1 MAYVSG
7 SAANLAAM
15 TAAIISA
22 CTSNGWTATAAD
34 VVSKGDAFIRL
45 TSDAPNDRVVCR
57 AGLGYSGGALTDPC
71 PYDVYLDH
79 PLLDEAWSY
88 PLAYEINLHGSEV
101 YVTVNWGTDKYST
114 LGFGQ
119 SAITG
124 SPGKGVW
131 VAGTAGPS
139 GTGGLSAFSWEAL
152 GGEYAGGIQGYN
164 QSSVN
169 RYGITGLFITSRY
182 TIAVGQMGMS
192 MGSYIHTGLTGW
204 TDNTT
209 TPLGTGGTRHLTV
222 IDNPSVNP
230 TGQTVLVPIQPLISR
245 GSNKFSVVAD
255 LVYARYVRLDTLN
268 PGDIITFGADKWKVY
283 PVYKRNAT
291 TRTPTA
297 AVSHSGTY
305 GYAIRYDG
313 P

>member
-7 SAANLAAM
+7 NAADLATL
-15 TAAIISA
+15 TAAIIST

-34 VVSKGDAFIRL
+34 VVSKGDAFMRI
-45 TSDAPNDRVVCR
+45 TADGANDKVVLR
-57 AGLGYSGGALTDPC
+57 AGLGYATGALTDPC

-79 PLLDEAWSY
+79 PLADEAWSY
-88 PLAYEINLHGSEV
+88 PLAYEIHLHGSEV
-101 YVTVNWGTDKYST
+101 YVIANWGADKYTT

-119 SAITG
+119 SNIAG
-124 SPGKGVW
+124 GPGKGVW
-131 VAGTAGPS
+131 VAGTTLPS
-139 GTGGLSAFSWEAL
+139 GTGALSAFSWEAL

-164 QSSVN
+164 QSAGT
-169 RYGITGLFITSRY
+169 RYGITGLFIASRY
-182 TIAVGQMGMS
+182 VIAVGQMTQS

-209 TPLGTGGTRHLTV
+209 TPLGTGGARHLTV

-245 GSNKFSVVAD
+245 GSDKFSIVAD
-255 LVYARYVRLDTLN
+255 LLYARYVRLDTLN
-268 PGDIITFGADKWKVY
+268 PGDIITFGADRWKVY

-291 TRTPTA
+291 TRTPTTFA
-297 AVSHSGTY
+297 AHSGTY

>member
-7 SAANLAAM
+7 NAADLATL

-34 VVSKGDAFIRL
+34 VVSKGDAFMRI
-45 TSDAPNDRVVCR
+45 TSDGANDRVVCR

-71 PYDVYLDH
+71 AYDVYLDH
-79 PLLDEAWSY
+79 PLADEAWSY
-88 PLAYEINLHGSEV
+88 PLAYEIHLHGSEV
-101 YVTVNWGTDKYST
+101 YIIVNWGTDKYST

-119 SAITG
+119 SGITG
-124 SPGKGVW
+124 GPGKGVW
-131 VAGTAGPS
+131 VAGTANPS
-139 GTGGLSAFSWEAL
+139 STGASSGFFWETV
-152 GGEYAGGIQGYN
+152 GGEYTGGVHSFN
-164 QSSVN
+164 SSTFN
-169 RYGITGLFITSRY
+169 RYAVTGLFIASRY
-182 TIAVGQMGMS
+182 TTTPAESIGTYV
-192 MGSYIHTGLTGW
+192 HTGLPGW

-209 TPLGTGGTRHLTV
+209 TPLGTGGARQLTV

-245 GSNKFSVVAD
+245 GSNKFSIVAD

-291 TRTPTA
+291 TRTPNA
-297 AVSHSGTY
+297 ALVAHSGTY

>member
-15 TAAIISA
+15 TSVIISA

-34 VVSKGDAFIRL
+34 VVSKGDAFMRI
-45 TSDAPNDRVVCR
+45 TSDGTNDRVVCR

-71 PYDVYLDH
+71 AYDVYLDH
-79 PLLDEAWSY
+79 PLADEAWSY
-88 PLAYEINLHGSEV
+88 PLAYEIHVHGSEV
-101 YVTVNWGTDKYST
+101 YVIVNWGTDKYTT

-119 SAITG
+119 SDITG
-124 SPGKGVW
+124 GPGTGVW
-131 VAGTAGPS
+131 VAGTANPAATASYNGFIWES
-139 GTGGLSAFSWEAL
+139 LS
-152 GGEYAGGIQGYN
+152 GEYAGGIQGYN
-164 QSSVN
+164 QGTN
-169 RYGITGLFITSRY
+169 LRYAITGLFIASRY
-182 TIAVGQMGMS
+182 TTSPATSI
-192 MGSYIHTGLTGW
+192 GSYIHTGLTGW

-209 TPLGTGGTRHLTV
+209 TPLGAGGARQLTV

-245 GSNKFSVVAD
+245 GSDKFSIVAD

-291 TRTPTA
+291 TRTPNN
-297 AVSHSGTY
+297 VIVPHSGTY